1 MSAQIIDAKG
11 IFEARNI
18 QINAQRVADKIL
30 ERQKFHSELEKRIKA
45 GDWREPKK

>member
-1 MSAQIIDAKG
+1 MNNVIDIRG
-11 IFEARNI
+11 ILEARMI